1 MSIQTFTANTF
12 LQKLTLMGKG
22 SYRALQN
29 KAIKAITKLAF
40 ALLQKQVG
48 AAQAATNYLQ

>member
-22 SYRALQN
+22 RNVFLQT
-29 KAIKAITKLAF
+29 KGIKAITKN
-40 ALLQKQVG
+40 ALCNISNKIG

>member
-12 LQKLTLMGKG
+12 FQKLTLMGKG